1 MRNLYWVLFAASL
14 AISVHIGTVLF
25 APGILFNR
33 NLDRL
38 ASDVPDNTFFI
49 LPVAAQRKIFPEY
62 PSGTVFGLC
71 RFNLTSGPIV
81 LDAKLPN
88 GLWTL
93 TVYSRFG
100 KTLYTVTDE
109 QSGTDTFSLQL
120 AMAPSIYDIFSMKD
134 DENLIESSGWKV
146 QSSDERGFAV
156 FWVPALDKAMRESL
170 METLSKSSCGK
181 ATS

>member
-38 ASDVPDNTFFI
+38 ATDVPDNTFFI

-71 RFNLTSGPIV
+71 RFNLT
-81 LDAKLPN
+81 A
-88 GLWTL
+88 T
-93 TVYSRFG
+93 Y
-100 KTLYTVTDE
+100 
-109 QSGTDTFSLQL
+109 QL
-120 AMAPSIYDIFSMKD
+120 
-134 DENLIESSGWKV
+134 
-146 QSSDERGFAV
+146 
-156 FWVPALDKAMRESL
+156 
-170 METLSKSSCGK
+170 C
-181 ATS
+181 